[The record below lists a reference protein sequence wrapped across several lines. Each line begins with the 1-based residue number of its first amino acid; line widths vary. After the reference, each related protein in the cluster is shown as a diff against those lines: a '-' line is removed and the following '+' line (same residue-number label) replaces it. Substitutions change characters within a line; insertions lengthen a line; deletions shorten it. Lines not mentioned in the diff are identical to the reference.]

1 MKNKNIKLT
10 HRMRLYIGLL
20 LSFMALV
27 AAQAQAPRFSHC
39 IIDTTG
45 FTAIH
50 PKSYSSGGIGAGD
63 DGSYMDTTKACR
75 CASAIKLNFDFY
87 ISGVKYDS
95 IFININGNV
104 TFGAAYSTY
113 SSEPLSSIKVPAM
126 VAPFWADV
134 DLLLPVEGGTGKYGQ
149 GKIFYQSNP
158 TNFIILWKD
167 VGYYQNSVL
176 WYPEQTNT
184 FQLVITNGNDP
195 ILPGNSNVG
204 FYYDK
209 MNWTTGSASSGYDGY
224 YGVPATVG
232 ITNGQSSFS
241 IGRFDHE
248 GKDYVGTYLDENSP
262 KSTPERTYYDGV
274 QWLEKRCDLVYNVAK
289 ELVVVPSPCNK
300 EDNTYGIT
308 VYPMKTNNIPL
319 YSSYILYLDGVPSAY
334 SFNSFIT
341 LAGKPLTLGN
351 LPSDGKSHELKVV
364 FVNGT
369 RPLTVTYQAPDKC
382 GSECVS
388 SFAPIPGNTYLLSAW
403 VKEDFTGISPATY
416 MNSGIQITFDESQTL
431 DVFRPSGP
439 IIDGWQRIESSF
451 TVPLNS
457 RTISIDLVNNKTSG
471 DVYYDDIRLHPF
483 KSNFKSF
490 VYDPHSQKLVAE
502 LDENNFSTRYEY
514 DDEGTLIRVKKE
526 TERGVM
532 TLKEIRSNQSKIFK

>member
-1 MKNKNIKLT
+1 
-10 HRMRLYIGLL
+10 MRLYIGLL

-50 PKSYSSGGIGAGD
+50 PNSYSSGGGLQGD
-63 DGSYMDTTKACR
+63 DGSYGDTTKSCKGVKGKP
-75 CASAIKLNFDFY
+75 CPSAIKLNFDFY

-104 TFGAAYSTY
+104 TFGKALEDYNPVPI
-113 SSEPLSSIKVPAM
+113 SSVKDPDLAM

-134 DLLLPVEGGTGKYGQ
+134 DLYFANEVAGYPIPR

-167 VGYYQNSVL
+167 VGYYYNSVVNND
-176 WYPEQTNT
+176 PTQTNT

-209 MNWTTGSASSGYDGY
+209 MNWTAGDHFSTGGILGY
-224 YGVPATVG
+224 YGLPATVG
-232 ITNGQSSFS
+232 ITNGETSFS

-248 GKDYVGTYLDENSP
+248 GKDYVGTYLDENNP

-416 MNSGIQITFDESQTL
+416 MNSGIQITFDESQIL

-457 RTISIDLVNNKTSG
+457 RTISIDLVNNKTIG

-514 DDEGTLIRVKKE
+514 DEEGTLIRVKKE